1 MLIKISHITSIKETP
16 VYIGNLILF
25 YYQNIYMIC
34 FMQPLE
40 SYAIGKDSRE
50 FKFNCQMKKQNLK
63 QKLHFYANFFFFF
76 FAPTKSFSFPW
87 RNDRKKHNSGKT
99 RLNTAFW
106 VLHDTTNPLHEM
118 VIMPIGGYTC
128 QRFKFHVYRFNNCK
142 EKQMQKN

>member
-76 FAPTKSFSFPW
+76 FCS
-87 RNDRKKHNSGKT
+87 N
-99 RLNTAFW
+99 
-106 VLHDTTNPLHEM
+106 
-118 VIMPIGGYTC
+118 
-128 QRFKFHVYRFNNCK
+128 
-142 EKQMQKN
+142 

>member
-76 FAPTKSFSFPW
+76 FSPTKSFSFPW
-87 RNDRKKHNSGKT
+87 RNDWKTQLWKNKGKHSILSVAWHNRPST
-99 RLNTAFW
+99 RHGNNAHRW
-106 VLHDTTNPLHEM
+106 IYVW
-118 VIMPIGGYTC
+118 
-128 QRFKFHVYRFNNCK
+128 QRFQSPCI
-142 EKQMQKN
+142 QI